1 MDTFL
6 TIFRT
11 FFFSSYFLFLV
22 PRRVRSQS
30 FLLYFKYN
38 IGSMPGF
45 EPEMLR
51 QQPGV
56 PPMSY
61 TLMKFNINRYLVRH
75 KHTVYAKIYIISGIL
90 VLVLIFY

>member
-22 PRRVRSQS
+22 PRRVRSPS

-61 TLMKFNINRYLVRH
+61 TLMKFNINRLFSETQ
-75 KHTVYAKIYIISGIL
+75 TVYAKIYIISGIL